1 VQQRLV
7 QSLGYVGLATPNID
21 QWKMFAQDMLGM
33 EPNTAPN
40 GSIAL
45 KMDEKSYRY
54 LIEPSSKSGLQFM
67 GFDVGEPFRLHQ
79 LEKQLTEAG
88 IEVHS
93 TSSEEKQTKKVTDLI
108 WVNDPDGVRVDFY
121 TDLEEAE
128 SPFKPIKPIGGF
140 VTGELGMGHVV
151 RYTPNYK
158 EMSDF
163 YQRILGFSLSDFHDQ
178 PYAIEFLRT
187 NPRHHSIGLID
198 DKGPPRLHHTMVEY
212 RYWDDVG
219 RAYDLAQ
226 LDPSSIAVTLGR
238 HLNDHVTSFYVWTPD
253 DFFIELGWAGRRV
266 DDSTWRVEELS
277 SPSLWGH
284 VRNWQTAEK
293 RLQTKHLIEEMG
305 RKGIRAPVSAYDEEA
320 FLFSP
325 VSRIN

>member
-7 QSLGYVGLATPNID
+7 QSLGYIGLASPNID

-33 EPNTAPN
+33 EVFTSPN
-40 GSIAL
+40 GSFAL
-45 KMDEKSYRY
+45 KMDDKYHRY
-54 LIEPSSKSGLQFM
+54 LIEPSPKSGLQFM
-67 GFDVGEPFRLHQ
+67 GFDAGEPFQLHQ
-79 LEKQLTEAG
+79 LEKHLTQAG

-93 TSSEEKQTKKVTDLI
+93 TSSEEKKTKNVTDLI

-121 TDLEEAE
+121 SGLQEAA

-140 VTGELGMGHVV
+140 VTGELGMGHIV

-158 EMSDF
+158 KMSDF
-163 YQRILGFSLSDFHDQ
+163 YQRILRFSLSDFHDQ

-226 LDPSSIAVTLGR
+226 SNPTRIAVTLGR
-238 HLNDHVTSFYVWTPD
+238 HLNDHMTSFYVWTPD

-266 DDSTWRVEELS
+266 DDSTWTVEELS

-284 VRNWQTAEK
+284 IRNWQTVEK
-293 RLQTKHLIEEMG
+293 RLQTKLLIEEMG
-305 RKGIRAPVSAYDEEA
+305 RKGIRAPVSAYDEDA
-320 FLFSP
+320 FLFTPAKRKS
-325 VSRIN
+325 